1 MCVCVCMHVCVCM
14 RMCVCVYVCAH
25 AHVGAYSSSRGTWSK
40 DKRMTNRKHIHH
52 HGKEVVGSLWA
63 LFCPLIL
70 RGGSE
75 ITMFLKDSQVKLAFT
90 LT

>member
-1 MCVCVCMHVCVCM
+1 MDMCVRCL
-14 RMCVCVYVCAH
+14 CAC

-40 DKRMTNRKHIHH
+40 DKRMTNRKHIHR

-63 LFCPLIL
+63 LLRPLIL
-70 RGGSE
+70 RGDSD
-75 ITMFLKDSQVKLAFT
+75 IAMFLNDSQVKLSLA

>member
-75 ITMFLKDSQVKLAFT
+75 ITMFLNDSQVKLAFT